1 MSEPIAI
8 VGMAGTYAGAS
19 NKDQFWSNVLNKVD
33 AVSDAPEDWLG
44 PFFDADSDA
53 NDRIYNRK
61 GGFLR
66 GGASFNPMRYGI
78 MPRAVD
84 GGEPD
89 QFLALKLAS
98 DALEDAGYLDADFD
112 RSRAGVILGR
122 GTYINRGYTNLLQ
135 HGLVIDQTLQL
146 LAQARPDLGEAELRQ
161 VRKALKAQLPP
172 FNTEMAP
179 GLVPNVTSGLIA
191 NRLNL
196 MGPNY
201 ILDAACASTLI
212 ALDHAVRE
220 LQSGRADL
228 MISGGVQ
235 ASTPPQIVMIFC
247 QLGAIS
253 RGPLRPFS
261 NQAGGTLLGEGAG
274 LFVLKRLSDAQRDED
289 RIYAVI
295 RGIGSSSDG
304 KAKGLL
310 APRPEGEVLAIRRG
324 YENAGVDPASV
335 DLIECHGTGIPLGD
349 ATEIGSLRA
358 VFGERTGPAPRIA
371 IGSVKSMIA
380 HCLPAAGSA
389 ALMKTALALHHQV
402 LPPTLCEEVSPE
414 LELESSA
421 FYVNTETRPWLHDP
435 RSPRRAGINA
445 FGFGGVNSHLV
456 VEEYQPHSQR
466 ALVQMPVRLQ
476 EHDAELFCFAAASRD
491 DLAAQLDQAIAA
503 ADGGAFLTLQS
514 HPAQAEHRAAVAAT
528 SPADLSKKLKALR
541 KRLDKATGFTATRGG
556 AAYGVGAA
564 PGKLALLFPGEGAQY
579 PGMLESLARRF
590 PALREWLD
598 FVESNADAS
607 QPLRP
612 RDALVPAPTA
622 LNDGQRASLESR
634 LYEMDM
640 ASESIFA
647 ASAGLL
653 ALLRQCQVQP
663 DAIIGHSTGEH
674 AALVAAGAFG
684 EIDAEGLRG
693 LTRTLNTVYQKLLS
707 QGQIATGVLL
717 TVGALDAAAREA
729 ALEPFAQVACV
740 AMDNCPNQAVIFV
753 AEEHAAAVEKALVTA
768 GGIVASLPF
777 DRAYHT
783 EHFAPVTQA
792 FRQAFAQVHMQPTQ
806 VPVLSCA
813 SLDWFPSDADT
824 MRDLACA
831 QWSQPVRFRQA
842 VQTLLDAG
850 VSTFVEVGPS
860 ANLSAF
866 VQDSLKA
873 HDGQAISI
881 ATNSRRQDDQQG
893 LLAALGQ
900 IWVAGHAVD
909 LAPVLR
915 AAEANS
921 VEEPKPDPALAT
933 VLPMLHWPEDLV
945 PDWQP
950 RSTEQESVVASAPVS
965 SPDPALVTNGL
976 NVAPAQQPRSV
987 TPTAERPAVSPA
999 AALPLA
1005 PEPGQQPVLQQH
1017 FSLMQEFLAQQSRV
1031 LAAMER
1037 GGVGTAS
1044 AVSHPATSH
1053 GPLLAAAPEVDAEQ
1067 AQGRFLLDPLQQL
1080 YLQDH
1085 TLGAAPSLQEAERT
1099 ALAVVPFTF
1108 SLEMAAQLARSLAP
1122 QGWPLVGFAK
1132 ARGQRWLALDH
1143 GPRSLTGRAQR
1154 LEQGAQ
1160 QVRVQCELDDGG
1172 KGAAFSVVCVFAPAY
1187 PAAVA
1192 MEPVL
1197 ANQPIRDNPP
1207 DQLYSRGMFHGPRLQ
1222 GVARLSGWDEH
1233 AIAADLV
1240 VKPLADCVQTGQVH
1254 AWETDPILLDAVG
1267 QLAGYW
1273 LSEKER
1279 AGFNCFPYAIDQI
1292 DLYAPP
1298 PSAGEQ
1304 LPSTG
1309 RFDATSATT
1318 FAAHWQVGDGRG
1330 GLWANIRGWSD
1341 RKFAVDP
1348 RFTRWRSAP
1357 QSQALSQGLDTGQA
1371 PLALRWLPAQ
1381 PDDFWA
1387 QAGGIWLRVAAHLSL
1402 SSSEL
1407 VQFYSLEGMRQQ
1419 DWLLGRLAAK
1429 EAIRDLASRWG
1440 QTLALADLTLGYAA
1454 DGRPQVEA
1462 GDLARPVT
1470 ISIAHH
1476 QGQAVAVAADAS
1488 LAVGVDLVCTQNLDT
1503 DSIARTA
1510 LGAAEREQW
1519 LGLQPDQRADFV
1531 ARVWAAKEAA
1541 AKAVGSGL
1549 QGRPDQWQVQT
1560 QAAAQQVR
1568 GPQGQ
1573 QLQWQ
1578 SIDIPQGVIALAL
1591 STQIDMERQSA

>member
-8 VGMAGTYAGAS
+8 VGMAGTYAGAA

-44 PFFDADSDA
+44 PFFDAESDA

-146 LAQARPDLGEAELRQ
+146 LAQARPDLDAAELAQ
-161 VRKALKAQLPP
+161 VRQALKAQLPP

-349 ATEIGSLRA
+349 ATEIGSLRS
-358 VFGERTGPAPRIA
+358 VFGERQGPAPRIA

-389 ALMKTALALHHQV
+389 ALMKTALALHNQI

-456 VEEYQPHSQR
+456 VEEYQPRSQR
-466 ALVQMPVRLQ
+466 TLVQMPVRLEAQ
-476 EHDAELFCFAAASRD
+476 DAELFCFADASRD
-491 DLAAQLDQAIAA
+491 GLAAQLDQVIAA
-503 ADGGAFLTLQS
+503 ADQGQFLALQKDPS
-514 HPAQAEHRAAVAAT
+514 PGEHRAAVAAV
-528 SPADLSKKLKALR
+528 SAADLSKKLGALR
-541 KRLDKATGFTATRGG
+541 KRLDKAKDYYAARGG
-556 AAYGVGAA
+556 AVYGCGAA

-579 PGMLESLARRF
+579 PGMLQGLARRF

-598 FVESNADAS
+598 FVESNADPS

-653 ALLRQCQVQP
+653 AVLHQCGLKP

-684 EIDAEGLRG
+684 DIDAEGLRG
-693 LTRTLNTVYQKLLS
+693 LTATLNAVYQSLLA
-707 QGQIATGVLL
+707 QGEIATGVLL
-717 TVGALDAAAREA
+717 TVGALDAAARDT
-729 ALEPFAQVACV
+729 ALQPFAEHACV
-740 AMDNCPNQAVIFV
+740 AMDNCPNQAVVFV
-753 AEEHAAAVEKALVTA
+753 AEEHAAKVEQALVAA

-783 EHFAPVTQA
+783 TYFAPVTEA
-792 FRQAFAQVHMQPTQ
+792 FRAAFTQVPIQATQ

-813 SLDWFPSDADT
+813 SLDWFPPDADA

-831 QWSQPVRFRQA
+831 QWSQPVRFREA

-873 HDGQAISI
+873 HTGPAISI
-881 ATNSRRQDDQQG
+881 ATNNRRQDAQLG

-900 IWVAGHAVD
+900 IWAAGHELD
-909 LAPVLR
+909 LRPLMRPAAPTED
-915 AAEANS
+915 ATA
-921 VEEPKPDPALAT
+921 DPALAT
-933 VLPMLHWPEDLV
+933 VLPMLHWPADLV
-945 PDWQP
+945 PAWQSQP
-950 RSTEQESVVASAPVS
+950 VAPAPSPEAAPAPEAKSDPQTIDQPAPSTPALNAQPNVSAPV
-965 SPDPALVTNGL
+965 A
-976 NVAPAQQPRSV
+976 APTQSL
-987 TPTAERPAVSPA
+987 SA
-999 AALPLA
+999 AANPA
-1005 PEPGQQPVLQQH
+1005 QQPVLQQH
-1017 FSLMQEFLAQQSRV
+1017 FSLMQEFLAQQARV
-1031 LAAMER
+1031 LAAMEQ
-1037 GGVGTAS
+1037 GGAGG
-1044 AVSHPATSH
+1044 HPLPATVGRGY
-1053 GPLLAAAPEVDAEQ
+1053 GPLLAAAPEVNGDQ
-1067 AQGRFLLDPLQQL
+1067 ARGQFLLDPAEQT
-1080 YLQDH
+1080 YLIDH
-1085 TLGAAPSLQEAERT
+1085 TLGATPSLQDAQRT
-1099 ALAVVPFTF
+1099 ALPVVPFTF
-1108 SLEMAAQLARSLAP
+1108 SLEMAAQLARALAP
-1122 QGWPLVGFAK
+1122 KDWPLVGFAQ
-1132 ARGQRWLALDH
+1132 ARGQRWLALDQ
-1143 GPRSLTGRAQR
+1143 GPRALTGRATR
-1154 LEQGAQ
+1154 IEEATQ
-1160 QVRVQCELDDGG
+1160 QMRIRCELDDGG
-1172 KGAAFSVVCVFAPAY
+1172 AGAAFHVDCLFAPAY
-1187 PAAVA
+1187 PATPGMDSVTATQ
-1192 MEPVL
+1192 PV
-1197 ANQPIRDNPP
+1197 RDNPP
-1207 DQLYSRGMFHGPRLQ
+1207 EQLYSRGMFHGPRLQ
-1222 GVARLSGWDEH
+1222 GVAALTAWDTQ
-1233 AIAADLV
+1233 AISAHLV
-1240 VKPLADCVQTGQVH
+1240 VKPLADCVQPRQPQG
-1254 AWETDPILLDAVG
+1254 WETDPILLDAVG

-1273 LSEKER
+1273 LSEKDR
-1279 AGFNCFPYAIDQI
+1279 AGFNCFPYAIEHI

-1298 PSAGEQ
+1298 PPVGEQ
-1304 LPSTG
+1304 LPASG
-1309 RFDATSATT
+1309 RFDLTSATT
-1318 FAAHWQVGDGRG
+1318 FAAHWQIGDGRG
-1330 GLWANIRGWSD
+1330 GLWADIRGWSD

-1348 RFTRWRSAP
+1348 AFTHWRSAP
-1357 QSQALSQGLDTGQA
+1357 QQHNLSQSLDTGQA

-1381 PDDFWA
+1381 PGDFWS
-1387 QAGGIWLRVAAHLSL
+1387 QAGGIWLRVAAHLCL
-1402 SSSEL
+1402 HPSEL
-1407 VQFYSLEGMRQQ
+1407 TQFYSLNAGRQQ
-1419 DWLLGRLAAK
+1419 EWLLGRLAAK
-1429 EAIRDLASRWG
+1429 EAIRDLAARWG
-1440 QTLALADLTLGYAA
+1440 QSVALADMALIRSPAGQ
-1454 DGRPQVEA
+1454 PQVQP
-1462 GDLARPVT
+1462 GLLARPVA

-1488 LAVGVDLVCTQNLDT
+1488 LAVGVDLVCTQGLDI

-1510 LGAAEREQW
+1510 LSAAEREQW
-1519 LGLQPDQRADFV
+1519 LGLQPAQRGPFV
-1531 ARVWAAKEAA
+1531 ARTWAAKEAA
-1541 AKAVGSGL
+1541 AKALGTGL
-1549 QGRPDQWQVQT
+1549 QGRPDQWLVQT
-1560 QAAAQQVR
+1560 HPSAQQVR

-1573 QLQWQ
+1573 HLQWQ
-1578 SIDIPQGVIALAL
+1578 SLDIPGGVVALAL
-1591 STQIDMERQSA
+1591 TTQIDMERQSA